1 MATGMSEA
9 EARETAE
16 YDYEIEHGGKD
27 LEYDLTKEQQKVAK
41 EISNDLNKKF
51 PMHRL
56 LQGDVDSLPKAR
68 PDSHSGL
75 RQA

>member
-16 YDYEIEHGGKD
+16 YDYEIEHGGKN

-41 EISNDLNKKF
+41 KMTSTGTRKKKDEF
-51 PMHRL
+51 
-56 LQGDVDSLPKAR
+56 
-68 PDSHSGL
+68 
-75 RQA
+75 